1 MRTEVR
7 IAGFGGQG
15 IVLAGA
21 ILGEAAI
28 MAGMEAVQT
37 QSYGPESRGGAARS
51 EVVISEQAVDSPR
64 VACPDV
70 LVVLSTAAMEKYGE
84 DLGKNTS
91 IVVDDDLVQME
102 VPGAER
108 VPFSMTADDLGRRI
122 VANIVMLGFITNRFQ
137 LVPRRSMEQS
147 VLKRIPKGTEELNLG
162 AFQAGWDLADGKRP
176 RAPEKTSKGSK
187 KDAKKRKGG
196 TKDGKKAG
204 KGTGKKAGKKTGKKA
219 GNKTGEKA
227 GKKGSRTKKKGG
239 GS

>member
-1 MRTEVR
+1 MRTEIR

-28 MAGMEAVQT
+28 MADMEAVQT

-51 EVVISEQAVDSPR
+51 EIVLSDREVDYPR

-70 LVVLSTAAMEKYGE
+70 LVVLSTAAMQKYGE
-84 DLGKNTS
+84 ELGENTK

-122 VANIVMLGFITNRFQ
+122 VANIVMLGFITNRFK
-137 LVPRRSMEQS
+137 LVPRKPMEAS
-147 VLKRIPKGTEELNLG
+147 ILKRIPKGTEELNMG
-162 AFQAGWDLADGKRP
+162 AFQAGWDLADGKKP
-176 RAPEKTSKGSK
+176 KISK
-187 KDAKKRKGG
+187 K
-196 TKDGKKAG
+196 KDGKK
-204 KGTGKKAGKKTGKKA
+204 KSKDKKKD
-219 GNKTGEKA
+219 
-227 GKKGSRTKKKGG
+227 GKKGSKDKKKDGKKGSKNKLAKGKKKGG
-239 GS
+239 GK